1 MAKTFKFE
9 LVCPE
14 RVLLSMEADSVVVPG
29 IEGNITVLAQHA
41 PVITSLRP
49 GFLEVEKGGV
59 KKRLFVKS
67 GFADIN
73 SEALVILA
81 ETAFDVSEVSSSQIS
96 NEIKIAEGELEA
108 AKDDET
114 KLLANSALVCLRA
127 LTAKVAA

>member
-1 MAKTFKFE
+1 MAIAFKFE

-14 RVLLSMEADSVVVPG
+14 KVLLSMEADSVVVPG

-41 PVITSLRP
+41 PVITALRP
-49 GFLEVEKGGV
+49 GLLEVEKAGT

-73 SEALVILA
+73 SEALIILA
-81 ETAFDVSEVSSSQIS
+81 ETAFDVAEVSSVQIS

-114 KLLANSALVCLRA
+114 KLLANSALACLRS